1 MWARVWAGGCLIPS
15 GAMEVEIWS
24 DVACP
29 WCYLGKHRL
38 EAALEGFEGRDEVNV
53 TWRSFELDP
62 QAPREGVDVATHLAQ
77 KFGMTREQALESQR
91 RLAELAAPEGLE
103 LHLDQARRANT
114 FDAHRLVHLAA
125 EHGIAG
131 PVKERLMR
139 AYHSEGEPVGDP
151 GTLTRLATES
161 GLDADEVASV
171 LHGER
176 FADAVRDDEREAASL
191 GIDGV
196 PYFVVD
202 RRFAARGAQAP
213 EALLELL
220 RHAASAPAA

>member
-1 MWARVWAGGCLIPS
+1 
-15 GAMEVEIWS
+15 MEVEIWS

-29 WCYLGKHRL
+29 WCYVGKRRM
-38 EAALEGFEGRDEVNV
+38 EAALERFEGRDGVTV

-62 QAPREGVDVATHLAQ
+62 QAPRDAEIDVATHLAQ
-77 KFGMTREQALESQR
+77 KYGMTREQALDSQR
-91 RLAELAAPEGLE
+91 RLADLAAPDGLD
-103 LHLDQARRANT
+103 LHLDRARPANT

-139 AYHSEGEPVGDP
+139 AYHSEGEAVGDP
-151 GTLTRLATES
+151 ATLARLATET
-161 GLDADEVASV
+161 GLAADEVADV
-171 LHGER
+171 LAGDR
-176 FADAVRDDEREAASL
+176 FGDAVRADEREAASL
-191 GIDGV
+191 GIDAV

-213 EALLELL
+213 DALLELL
-220 RHAASAPAA
+220 RRAAGASAP

>member
-1 MWARVWAGGCLIPS
+1 
-15 GAMEVEIWS
+15 MEVEIWS

-29 WCYLGKHRL
+29 WCYLGKRRM

-62 QAPREGVDVATHLAQ
+62 SAPREGVDVTTHLAQ
-77 KFGMTREQALESQR
+77 KYGMTREQALDSQR
-91 RLAELAAPEGLE
+91 RLAELAAPEGLD
-103 LHLDQARRANT
+103 LHLDRARRANT

-125 EHGIAG
+125 EQGIAG

-139 AYHSEGEPVGDP
+139 AYHSEGEPVGDL
-151 GTLTRLATES
+151 GTLTRIATES
-161 GLDADEVASV
+161 GLDADEVADV
-171 LHGER
+171 LGGER
-176 FADAVRDDEREAASL
+176 FADAVRADEREAMSL
-191 GIDGV
+191 GIDAV

-213 EALLELL
+213 ESLLELL
-220 RHAASAPAA
+220 RHAAAASAP

>member
-1 MWARVWAGGCLIPS
+1 
-15 GAMEVEIWS
+15 MEIEIWS

-29 WCYLGKHRL
+29 WCYLGKRRM
-38 EAALEGFEGRDEVNV
+38 ETALESFEGRDDVNV

-62 QAPREGVDVATHLAQ
+62 AAPREGVDVATHLSQ

-91 RLAELAAPEGLE
+91 RLAELAAPEGLD
-103 LHLDQARRANT
+103 LHLDRARRANT

-125 EHGIAG
+125 EQGIAG

-139 AYHSEGEPVGDP
+139 AYHSDGESVGDP
-151 GTLTRLATES
+151 GTLTRIAAES
-161 GLDADEVASV
+161 GLDADEIASV
-171 LHGER
+171 LDSER
-176 FADAVRDDEREAASL
+176 FADAVRADEREAAAL
-191 GIDGV
+191 GIDAV

-213 EALLELL
+213 EALLELF
-220 RHAASAPAA
+220 RHAAAASAS